1 MFKYFLTEEG
11 TQWQLLNGEMRAV
24 FQECPTSYCF
34 NDSFIVHSAACLEG
48 GGGVGSGGIRS
59 SFLPWIEYKKRDNL
73 SVFTSHF
80 SFLYRGPHKSFT
92 CYLKSTV
99 DQFDIG

>member
-1 MFKYFLTEEG
+1 MGECAQCFKNAPQATVSTTALLCIA
-11 TQWQLLNGEMRAV
+11 QLVWR
-24 FQECPTSYCF
+24 
-34 NDSFIVHSAACLEG
+34 G

-80 SFLYRGPHKSFT
+80 SFYRGPHKSFT